1 LQSKVVASELGYVIK
16 ASGNKKRLDA
26 ICENLYRVA
35 ASRGTVYGTTAEV
48 KKIISKKDP
57 TLSGL
62 GQREIVMNS
71 SIHAKVY

>member
-1 LQSKVVASELGYVIK
+1 M
-16 ASGNKKRLDA
+16 DM

-35 ASRGTVYGTTAEV
+35 ASRGVVYGTSSEI

-71 SIHAKVY
+71 SIHAKVYWDSF